1 MRRLLMLSLVLAGTV
16 SGFLSPAPVTAQDCI
31 LYCTTPDAC
40 GYSCCYRECCGKTCV
55 FLACPP
61 PLDCENNN

>member
-1 MRRLLMLSLVLAGTV
+1 MRRLLMLSLVLAGSL
-16 SGFLSPAPVTAQDCI
+16 SGLLSPAPVTASDCV
-31 LYCTTPDAC
+31 LYCTTPDPC

-61 PLDCENNN
+61 PLECGTDI